1 MECIDDISEP
11 EDMESCE
18 WFIKKPFDA
27 NDFIKVIN
35 VCMYNILIFVLII
48 IIIVLLLLRL

>member
-11 EDMESCE
+11 EDIESCE

-27 NDFIKVIN
+27 NDFIEVIN
-35 VCMYNILIFVLII
+35 VCLCFLLIFVLFII
-48 IIIVLLLLRL
+48 FTA

>member
-27 NDFIKVIN
+27 NDFIEVIN
-35 VCMYNILIFVLII
+35 GCMYILIFVLII
-48 IIIVLLLLRL
+48 IIIVVLLSRL